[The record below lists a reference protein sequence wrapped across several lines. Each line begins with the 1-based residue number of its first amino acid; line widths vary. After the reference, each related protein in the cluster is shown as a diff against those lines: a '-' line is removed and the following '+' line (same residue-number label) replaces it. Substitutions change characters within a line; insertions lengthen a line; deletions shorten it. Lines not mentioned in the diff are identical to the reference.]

1 MSDKENNVVDETV
14 EETTE
19 EVVEETE
26 NIDEDKEKS
35 AEQQINDLMEEVN
48 AWKTDYYKVF
58 ADMENLKKRLQN
70 EHANAMK
77 FMMQSFIEQLLPVVD
92 NFERS
97 LAIVNPSD
105 EIGYE
110 MIYSQLME
118 VLKAQGVTVIK
129 AEGEEFDPNFHQAV
143 MTVKDEN
150 FKPNMVVE
158 ELQKG
163 YMLKDRVIRAS
174 LVKVSE

>member
-58 ADMENLKKRLQN
+58 ADMENLKKRLQKSN
-70 EHANAMK
+70 
-77 FMMQSFIEQLLPVVD
+77 
-92 NFERS
+92 
-97 LAIVNPSD
+97 
-105 EIGYE
+105 G
-110 MIYSQLME
+110 
-118 VLKAQGVTVIK
+118 
-129 AEGEEFDPNFHQAV
+129 
-143 MTVKDEN
+143 
-150 FKPNMVVE
+150 
-158 ELQKG
+158 
-163 YMLKDRVIRAS
+163 
-174 LVKVSE
+174 